1 MDHSHWVL
9 FSTST
14 TKVHVA
20 QALNVSLMPIALID
34 FHPFEAFQS
43 SMSLVVSSCSDVKE
57 PAWIWICICTLR
69 CANHRNCTPFRT
81 LWDIWKWQKLCFWTQ
96 MQQKRSYLFCIF
108 NDISHYLKESEKHR
122 TSMAFVEGWQEKA
135 LYIQKKCKSELN
147 VIQLKLRF

>member
-34 FHPFEAFQS
+34 FLQEAHIYLKLFSHPCLWS
-43 SMSLVVSSCSDVKE
+43 CLVVPTSRSLHGFAFAHCVVPITE
-57 PAWIWICICTLR
+57 TL
-69 CANHRNCTPFRT
+69 RT
-81 LWDIWKWQKLCFWTQ
+81 LWDIWKWPKLCFWTQ

-108 NDISHYLKESEKHR
+108 NDINHYLKESEKHR

-135 LYIQKKCKSELN
+135 LYIQKECKAEFN